1 MVHYITYVK
10 SNIANAIY
18 ALCEFY
24 HRPPSEIGMLSELEI
39 EFTLKMMAKAAKE
52 QAKSIGRRH
61 A

>member
-1 MVHYITYVK
+1 MKT
-10 SNIANAIY
+10 NQANAIY